1 MNAMP
6 KGQKAPIFA
15 SSTESDRTVL
25 IHHIFDLKI
34 NQKRPFNLLEENMP
48 IHKSTEFGEIEISL
62 DAIANL
68 VGGTINECYGII
80 GMASQKILKDGW
92 AELLKRDN
100 YSRGVIVRQDGNS
113 LILDIYVIAMQ
124 GIKLSEV
131 MMAAQQRISYV
142 VEKTLEV
149 KVEAVN
155 LYVQG
160 VRSVK

>member
-1 MNAMP
+1 MAPHFEFLTGFMP
-6 KGQKAPIFA
+6 F
-15 SSTESDRTVL
+15 
-25 IHHIFDLKI
+25 LKTG
-34 NQKRPFNLLEENMP
+34 PLEENMP
-48 IHKSTEFGEIEISL
+48 IHKSTEYGNVEISL
-62 DAIANL
+62 DAIASL
-68 VGGTINECYGII
+68 VGGTINECYGIV

-131 MMAAQQRISYV
+131 MVAAQQRICYV
-142 VEKTLEV
+142 LEKTLEV

-160 VRSVK
+160 VRSIK

>member
-1 MNAMP
+1 M
-6 KGQKAPIFA
+6 
-15 SSTESDRTVL
+15 
-25 IHHIFDLKI
+25 
-34 NQKRPFNLLEENMP
+34 EEKMP
-48 IHKSTEFGEIEISL
+48 IHKTTEFGGIEISL
-62 DAIANL
+62 SAIANL

>member
-1 MNAMP
+1 
-6 KGQKAPIFA
+6 
-15 SSTESDRTVL
+15 
-25 IHHIFDLKI
+25 
-34 NQKRPFNLLEENMP
+34 MP
-48 IHKSTEFGEIEISL
+48 IHKSTEYGEIEISL

-80 GMASQKILKDGW
+80 GMASQKLLKDGW

-113 LILDIYVIAMQ
+113 LILDLYVVAVQ

-131 MMAAQQRISYV
+131 MLAAQQRVRYV
-142 VEKTLEV
+142 LEKTLEV

-155 LYVQG
+155 IFVQG
-160 VRSVK
+160 VKAIK

>member
-1 MNAMP
+1 MHRFFTW
-6 KGQKAPIFA
+6 KTGGK
-15 SSTESDRTVL
+15 T
-25 IHHIFDLKI
+25 
-34 NQKRPFNLLEENMP
+34 MP
-48 IHKSTEFGEIEISL
+48 IHKSTEYGEIEISL

-80 GMASQKILKDGW
+80 GMASQKLLKDGW

-131 MMAAQQRISYV
+131 MLAAQQRVRYV
-142 VEKTLEV
+142 LEKTLEV

-155 LYVQG
+155 IFVQG
-160 VRSVK
+160 VKAIK